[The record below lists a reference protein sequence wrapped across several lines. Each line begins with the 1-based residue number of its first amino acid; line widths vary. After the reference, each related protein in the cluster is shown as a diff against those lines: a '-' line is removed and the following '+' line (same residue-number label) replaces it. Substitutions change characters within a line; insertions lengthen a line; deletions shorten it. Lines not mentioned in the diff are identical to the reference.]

1 MSNPTNG
8 VWQFADDLDGQDQ
21 SGVVSFVGV
30 DPIRF
35 DGGLWLEE
43 GTTNEIYNPSAV
55 TNTGWWTTFAGTIAR
70 ITDDG
75 VTTGTCFEVTRDD
88 PGGSHQFFTEYR
100 FAISEGAPLAVQ
112 SQIKSGDGLLVRIV
126 IDWYTAGDGYI
137 SSAEEEL
144 IGTGDWAE
152 LVFVATA
159 PATTAK
165 AQVVVRGFASDGGE
179 SADDS
184 AFRVTDIQAE
194 VNPYATSFTIGS
206 AGAGYAHTGTPSE
219 SPSTRA
225 ASSASISPS
234 GIFDTYL
241 GAIVFRATPTVETG
255 AEEIWGELGEKGAG
269 TDHIRWGRDATKH
282 PYVEWSGND
291 SAYTRITLTPTVDA
305 GDEHFYSIEWH
316 VGDADFRLYLDDN
329 PSDNDTIP
337 SPQEDYGAGTLK
349 LEATAG
355 GVIYNGLMI
364 CNARLTDAQRARL
377 QEVDHWSVRTLERL
391 RVGVARP
398 QFELRPY

>member
-1 MSNPTNG
+1 MSNPVTAVFPLVSNLTG
-8 VWQFADDLDGQDQ
+8 TGQ
-21 SGVVSFVGV
+21 SGALALTGV
-30 DPIRF
+30 DPIIYESGLLLQESKRNYVRTPTYTASGRSGTQVDCTVTRLTSQ
-35 DGGLWLEE
+35 DGFNDVFRIQGNGTGANWYAAFYAPINSGVVEQITMVESAYLWVPS
-43 GTTNEIYNPSAV
+43 GTKDVALNCIIWRNDYGAYAQNPTTVSVTTTPTRYSASTV
-55 TNTGWWTTFAGTIAR
+55 MGSAFELGDSNAR
-70 ITDDG
+70 IGMSASSTEIIYAALVQSERSYLSSPIDTSLGAGYTDDG
-75 VTTGTCFEVTRDD
+75 TPVANYGT
-88 PGGSHQFFTEYR
+88 
-100 FAISEGAPLAVQ
+100 
-112 SQIKSGDGLLVRIV
+112 
-126 IDWYTAGDGYI
+126 
-137 SSAEEEL
+137 
-144 IGTGDWAE
+144 
-152 LVFVATA
+152 
-159 PATTAK
+159 
-165 AQVVVRGFASDGGE
+165 
-179 SADDS
+179 
-184 AFRVTDIQAE
+184 
-194 VNPYATSFTIGS
+194 
-206 AGAGYAHTGTPSE
+206 
-219 SPSTRA
+219 TRA

-234 GIFDTYL
+234 GIIDTYL

-364 CNARLTDAQRARL
+364 CNERLTNAQRARL
-377 QEVDHWSVRTLERL
+377 QDVGHWSVRTLERL
-391 RVGVARP
+391 RVEVARP

>member
-1 MSNPTNG
+1 MANPTTY
-8 VWQFADDLDGQDQ
+8 VADALFSDWTK
-21 SGVVSFVGV
+21 V
-30 DPIRF
+30 DPVRYG
-35 DGGLWLEE
+35 DGLWLEE
-43 GTTNEIYNPSAV
+43 ATTNY
-55 TNTGWWTTFAGTIAR
+55 
-70 ITDDG
+70 
-75 VTTGTCFEVTRDD
+75 
-88 PGGSHQFFTEYR
+88 H
-100 FAISEGAPLAVQ
+100 L
-112 SQIKSGDGLLVRIV
+112 
-126 IDWYTAGDGYI
+126 
-137 SSAEEEL
+137 
-144 IGTGDWAE
+144 
-152 LVFVATA
+152 
-159 PATTAK
+159 
-165 AQVVVRGFASDGGE
+165 
-179 SADDS
+179 
-184 AFRVTDIQAE
+184 
-194 VNPYATSFTIGS
+194 NPYARNNTFGYLAQGSGAAIAHVTGDPDFGTGVQVTAGLGTTGMRAYRTSMATASGDIASCGISIKGTGNVRVNIQVDYTDASNDVGSTTATIPLSSSPQRIIPPSVQTDIGKTLATINVWVLQFGAGALDAVVSLPQIELKPYPTSLCPEINQGDGS
-206 AGAGYAHTGTPSE
+206 ANAGYAFTGTAHA

-234 GIFDTYL
+234 GIIDTYL

-337 SPQEDYGAGTLK
+337 SPQEDYGAGPLK
-349 LEATAG
+349 LQATAG